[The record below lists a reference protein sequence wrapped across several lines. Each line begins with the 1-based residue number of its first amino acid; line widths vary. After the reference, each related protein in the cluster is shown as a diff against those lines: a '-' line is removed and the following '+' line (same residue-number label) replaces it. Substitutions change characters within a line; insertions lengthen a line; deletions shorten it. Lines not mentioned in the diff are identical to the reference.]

1 MKNRF
6 LPLAALGLSLALG
19 PSLARAQAAAP
30 AAEAA
35 SEVQTPVE
43 LRFDIERFD
52 VQGNSLLPAGEVASA
67 VAPFTGRQRDFGD
80 VQQALEALENA
91 YRNRGYSAVQ
101 VFLPEQELEKGT
113 VVLKVIE
120 ARISKI
126 EIKGNKHFDDAN
138 VRASLP
144 TLREN
149 TTPNAN
155 AVSRNLRLVNES
167 PAKQTNV
174 TLKAGEE
181 EGQVEVTV
189 DVTED
194 NPTKWFATFDNTGSG
209 STGYHRIGLGY
220 QNANLFGRDHAMTL
234 QYVTSV
240 ERPEQVA
247 VYSIGYHLPLYNTG
261 ASMDFVVGY
270 SDVSSGTTTTPAGPL
285 TFTGRGGV
293 LGVRFN
299 QQLNR
304 PFSGYDHKLV
314 WSLDHRMYRNNCAL
328 GVFGA
333 AGCGAAA
340 ATYSLSPVGLNYIGT
355 LAQASGQ
362 LSFNASANTNL
373 HSGNHGNTTA
383 LGASRAGAK
392 VNYWVYRFGVNY
404 ARALADDWQMRARF
418 DLQHT
423 NEVLVAPEHFGIGGQ
438 ASVRGFMERERA
450 DDKGH
455 SGSVEVYTPE
465 MGQRMGLGEANL
477 RFLGFYDFGRTFR
490 VNPLPGETVRNGI
503 ASAGLGLRYNFQ
515 KSTTLRFDVA
525 QILDEGGTRVKG
537 HYRFHMGGVWSF

>member
-465 MGQRMGLGEANL
+465 MGKRMGLGEANL